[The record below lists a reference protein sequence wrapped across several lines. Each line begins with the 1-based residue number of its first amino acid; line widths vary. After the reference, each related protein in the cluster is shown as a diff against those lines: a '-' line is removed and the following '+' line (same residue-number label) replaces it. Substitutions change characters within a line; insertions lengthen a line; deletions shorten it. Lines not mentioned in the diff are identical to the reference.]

1 MGASIVTMVAF
12 SKFITGQRGAQLLLD
27 TDGYLYT
34 RRKER
39 DTSTTSA
46 WKCQKFRMKKCP
58 ATVNHNP
65 TDESLTSGGKE
76 HTHDPDKQVEKK
88 AELKTS
94 LKRKAAEQHLSATQN
109 LLTEVLADSSPDLNV
124 ELPKLE

>member
-1 MGASIVTMVAF
+1 MVAF

-39 DTSTTSA
+39 DTPTSSA
-46 WKCQKFRMKKCP
+46 WKCQKFRTKKCP
-58 ATVNHNP
+58 ATVHHNP
-65 TDESLTSGGKE
+65 SDESLTSGGKE
-76 HTHDPDKQVEKK
+76 HTHDPDKLVEKK

-109 LLTEVLADSSPDLNV
+109 LLTEVLADFSPDLNV
-124 ELPKLE
+124 R